1 MLSISFAV
9 QPEVNLINKRISQE
23 KGKETILL
31 CEITAF
37 PQALSY
43 WMYHGQEVVSS
54 ERFKVD
60 IYPEGK
66 AHTITLSLRI
76 TNISEI
82 DFGEYECF
90 ASNKLGRDRE
100 SMVLNGRER
109 LGFQFVMDSETG
121 ES

>member
-1 MLSISFAV
+1 
-9 QPEVNLINKRISQE
+9 
-23 KGKETILL
+23 
-31 CEITAF
+31 
-37 PQALSY
+37 
-43 WMYHGQEVVSS
+43 MYHGQEVATS

-100 SMVLNGRER
+100 AMVLYGRGLYVTEK
-109 LGFQFVMDSETG
+109 LWSVTYCTCT
-121 ES
+121 